1 MSFNIWD
8 RASNISHV
16 FSFFIR
22 LLYLILF
29 PELLTSTSFIEKGLC
44 SILLF
49 LPMYNLSLSTKTKL
63 YNRSVQI
70 QEKCFLG
77 VCSSLYATHT
87 EKKQRKKESQKTS
100 MTVFSLDSLVS
111 GVLSQFEMQSWGV
124 FFCHKR
130 HNKWLFCSLL
140 SISCRLP
147 IDTSERCVCGCLRCS
162 FGALTLNC
170 CLYNYYWNQW
180 PGSSSI

>member
-1 MSFNIWD
+1 M
-8 RASNISHV
+8 V
-16 FSFFIR
+16 FYFFIR

-29 PELLTSTSFIEKGLC
+29 PELLTSTSFIAKGLC

-63 YNRSVQI
+63 CNWFVGI

-77 VCSSLYATHT
+77 MCSSLYATHT
-87 EKKQRKKESQKTS
+87 EQKQKKNQKKHLQKTMS

-111 GVLSQFEMQSWGV
+111 GVLFQFETKSWGV

-147 IDTSERCVCGCLRCS
+147 TDTSERCVCGCLRCS

-170 CLYNYYWNQW
+170 CLYNYCWNQW